1 MSPFSLQVQNLCW
14 LTLASI
20 IDWRVANVIE
30 WVYLES
36 TDDADNDKPEPEEDV
51 DFLVDDVQGED
62 AESVKPLNSTRRT
75 ELVEG
80 AFSHL
85 GKHPGY
91 GDAKKNI
98 LRIKKP
104 FLSNLRLV
112 TEVLQILFKGAL
124 DKFAA
129 GIRSQKLSAYWM
141 NAPSYFV

>member
-1 MSPFSLQVQNLCW
+1 MGYCW
-14 LTLASI
+14 NHIGEPVLIAGAKPLLTDFG
-20 IDWRVANVIE
+20 IDWRVGTVIE

-91 GDAKKNI
+91 EEAKRYFKN
-98 LRIKKP
+98 KKP
-104 FLSNLRLV
+104 FYQVYVS
-112 TEVLQILFKGAL
+112 
-124 DKFAA
+124 
-129 GIRSQKLSAYWM
+129 
-141 NAPSYFV
+141 